1 MTIPRF
7 PPAQICDDICKL
19 IIFVAYVGEGF
30 IACSISLEAL
40 QDHFDG
46 DIYKPLETFICNRPA
61 IEHIAERL
69 IALRR
74 FEANGSVLIST
85 SDC

>member
-1 MTIPRF
+1 MTTVRF
-7 PPAQICDDICKL
+7 PPEQIYDNICNVV
-19 IIFVAYVGEGF
+19 IFAAYVGEGF
-30 IACSISLEAL
+30 IACEISLEAL
-40 QDHFDG
+40 RDHFEG
-46 DIYKPLETFICNRPA
+46 NLLKPIEAFICNRSA